1 MAFGSTSVMAWME
14 AYLKLLSWIR
24 LKSATRNEVPNYEG
38 TTIPITSQLA

>member
-1 MAFGSTSVMAWME
+1 MAWME